1 MKKVQTMSRY
11 LLHENTDMHVG
22 HVHFAVVKEITK
34 EDLEDHTRILRHSSR
49 EPTVLHSI

>member
-34 EDLEDHTRILRHSSR
+34 EDLEDYTRIFWHSSR
-49 EPTVLHSI
+49 ELRVLHFI